1 MPAGVLDLP
10 MRIVISLIVL
20 ISLSIGGAVLYARYT
35 GAEEGSTLRTA
46 KLERGDMLI
55 TVTASGTVEPEDVV
69 DIGAQVVGRI
79 SELGNDL
86 RGETDPEFA
95 GKDIDYCSEVKKG
108 MILAKIDPAVYQAQY
123 DQAVAALE
131 RAKADLSQMVARA
144 GQTEAEWV
152 RAQKLQAVEVPG
164 LSPTGRQA
172 RSVPIRGI
180 ADADFIMAK
189 AEYEIAKSNVE
200 VAKASI
206 LQAESSVALAK
217 TNLDFTV
224 IASPVSGMILERRVN
239 VGQTVV
245 SSMNAPS
252 LFLIAEDLRKMEVW
266 ALVNEADIGRI
277 KMGQP
282 VSFTVDAFPDDVFH
296 GEVSQIRLNASMT
309 QNVVIYTVVVSAA
322 NPDLRLLPYLTANL
336 KFEIEERKDVLMVP
350 NAALRFQPLKTQV
363 LQSSGEEQ
371 PAHVALDDN
380 REFGTIWVQEGQFVR
395 PIDVVVG
402 MTDGVSTEVSGEGLK
417 EGLDVAIGQK
427 RSAGG
432 GASEV
437 NNPFAPPRFRGGKRK
452 G

>member
-1 MPAGVLDLP
+1 
-10 MRIVISLIVL
+10 MRIVISLLVL
-20 ISLSIGGAVLYARYT
+20 ICLSIGGAVLYARYT
-35 GAEEGSTLRTA
+35 VAEEGSSLRTA

-79 SELGNDL
+79 SELGKDL

-95 GKDIDYCSEVKKG
+95 GKDIDYCSEVEKG
-108 MILAKIDPAVYQAQY
+108 MVLAKIDPAVYKAQY
-123 DQAVAALE
+123 DQAGAALE

-189 AEYEIAKSNVE
+189 AEYEIAQSNVE

-224 IASPVSGMILERRVN
+224 IESPVSGMILERRVN

-266 ALVNEADIGRI
+266 ALVNEADIGRSR
-277 KMGQP
+277 QP
-282 VSFTVDAFPDDVFH
+282 
-296 GEVSQIRLNASMT
+296 I
-309 QNVVIYTVVVSAA
+309 
-322 NPDLRLLPYLTANL
+322 
-336 KFEIEERKDVLMVP
+336 
-350 NAALRFQPLKTQV
+350 
-363 LQSSGEEQ
+363 
-371 PAHVALDDN
+371 
-380 REFGTIWVQEGQFVR
+380 
-395 PIDVVVG
+395 PI
-402 MTDGVSTEVSGEGLK
+402 
-417 EGLDVAIGQK
+417 
-427 RSAGG
+427 
-432 GASEV
+432 
-437 NNPFAPPRFRGGKRK
+437 
-452 G
+452 

>member
-1 MPAGVLDLP
+1 
-10 MRIVISLIVL
+10 MRIVIALIVL
-20 ISLSIGGAVLYARYT
+20 VSLSVGAAVLYGRYT
-35 GAEEGSTLRTA
+35 GAEEVSTLRTA
-46 KLERGDMLI
+46 KVERGDMLI
-55 TVTASGTVEPEDVV
+55 TVTASGTVEPEEVV

-79 SELGNDL
+79 SELGKDL

-123 DQAVAALE
+123 DQAVATLE
-131 RAKADLSQMVARA
+131 RAKADLSQMEARA
-144 GQTEAEWV
+144 SQTEAEWI
-152 RAQKLQAVEVPG
+152 RAQKLREVEVPG

-172 RSVPIRGI
+172 RTVPIRGI
-180 ADADFIMAK
+180 ADADYIMAK
-189 AEYEIAKSNVE
+189 AEFEIAKSNVE

-206 LQAESSVALAK
+206 LQAQSAVALAK
-217 TNLDFTV
+217 TNLDYTV
-224 IASPVSGMILERRVN
+224 IESPVSGTILERRVN

-277 KMGQP
+277 KMGQK
-282 VSFTVDAFPDDVFH
+282 VSFTVDAFPEDVFH

-336 KFEIEERKDVLMVP
+336 KFEIEERKNVLMVP

-363 LQSSGEEQ
+363 LETSRESEPS
-371 PAHVALDDN
+371 PAAVEDG
-380 REFGTIWVQEGQFVR
+380 REMGTVWVKEGQFVR

-402 MTDGVSTEVSGEGLK
+402 MTDGVSTEVSGDGLEEGL
-417 EGLDVAIGQK
+417 EIAIGQK
-427 RSAGG
+427 RAE
-432 GASEV
+432 AAAAEV
-437 NNPFAPPRFRGGKRK
+437 NNPFAPPRFRGGRRK
-452 G
+452 AKS